1 MSLFDTFRSKFNGSA
16 NRATAVVEAP
26 PSAAPLPVSP
36 PAPTPATLPASRGP
50 KISLGTAPARATAAP
65 PATVARAATPLAPKP
80 APKPAPKRVLL
91 VDDDAAIVTRY
102 RDGLAALQD
111 QWEIKG
117 ATSGAEALEL
127 AGQHAFDAIVADI
140 HMPKMNGVTLLN
152 EIIRKSPKILRFIRI
167 APEDRDLLKNC
178 IGTAP
183 QHLTTDVDAEELEAA
198 LQRGFQ
204 LDAWMN
210 DEAIKRLI
218 PQLTKLPSMPT
229 LYTRVTAEL
238 QSPNGSIENVARL
251 IAQDPM
257 MTAKML
263 QVVNSAFFALQ
274 RQITDPNDAVMF
286 LGAER
291 TKSLIMLAKIFSQFD
306 NAKCVGFAP
315 EQLWGHSMQVG
326 ELARRI
332 TRAQGCE
339 AKTCEMAFTAGLLH
353 DVGKLLLAANL
364 PGSFSQV
371 LTVSSQKKISASDAE
386 RESYGTTHAEI
397 GACLLGVWGLPL
409 NILEAIAWHHA
420 PTWATQNR
428 FSLLTAVH
436 AANALLWETH
446 TPQADAAAAPP
457 QLDTTY
463 LASLGLASELDAW
476 RELRPSAEAS

>member
-1 MSLFDTFRSKFNGSA
+1 MSLFDSFRSKFNGSA
-16 NRATAVVEAP
+16 TRATAVAEAP
-26 PSAAPLPVSP
+26 PNAVPAPAAPP
-36 PAPTPATLPASRGP
+36 PTTLPNSRGP
-50 KISLGTAPARATAAP
+50 KTSFGLAPARAAAVTPAPVVAAVVSPAAP
-65 PATVARAATPLAPKP
+65 AIPKP
-80 APKPAPKRVLL
+80 TPKRVLL
-91 VDDDAAIVTRY
+91 VDDDAAIVARY
-102 RDGLAALQD
+102 REDLSALQP
-111 QWEIKG
+111 QWEITC
-117 ATSGAEALEL
+117 ATSGAEALER
-127 AGQHAFDAIVADI
+127 ANQHAFDAVVSDI
-140 HMPKMNGVTLLN
+140 HMPKMNGVTLFN
-152 EIIRKSPKILRFIRI
+152 EIIRKRPKILRYIRI

-183 QHLTTDVDAEELEAA
+183 QHLTTDVDAEGLEAA

-210 DEAIKRLI
+210 DEALKRLI

-229 LYTRVTAEL
+229 LYTKITAEL
-238 QSPNGSIENVARL
+238 QSPKGSIENVARL

-306 NAKCVGFAP
+306 NAKCAGFAA

-332 TRAQGCE
+332 SLSQNCDP
-339 AKTCEMAFTAGLLH
+339 KTCEMAFTAGLLH

-371 LTVSSQKKISASDAE
+371 LTVGKQKKISATDAE
-386 RESYGTTHAEI
+386 REAYGTTHAEI

-420 PTWATQNR
+420 PMWGTQNR

-436 AANALLWETH
+436 SANALLWETSAK
-446 TPQADAAAAPP
+446 TPDDGAAPP
-457 QLDTTY
+457 QLDTAY
-463 LASLGLASELDAW
+463 LASLGLAEELDAW
-476 RELRPSAEAS
+476 REMLPTAEAA